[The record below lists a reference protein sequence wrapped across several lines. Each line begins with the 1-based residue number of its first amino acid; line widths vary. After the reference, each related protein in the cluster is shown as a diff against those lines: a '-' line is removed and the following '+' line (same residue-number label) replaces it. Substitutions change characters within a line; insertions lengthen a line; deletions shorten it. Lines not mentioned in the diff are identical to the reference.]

1 MGVYINVEFETE
13 NYRLISY
20 SDSEFNLLD
29 LKNGTFK
36 TLEMMWHTELKDI
49 LEFVITNVDIEFRNG
64 FLEKMLDVVDEDEE
78 KELINKLLNEEIF
91 IEKPLE
97 TKLGTFYISNNEE
110 REHFAFKLY
119 DSNKEWVANL
129 LYETTIEDI
138 MNIESIEDFVEL
150 GISDNAIWNNDL
162 EDMFYDYIDT
172 TQPDY
177 ETLHKTEK
185 YELYQTFKE
194 YVNKVGD
201 TYFILDFDNI

>member
-1 MGVYINVEFETE
+1 MSVYINVEFETE

-162 EDMFYDYIDT
+162 EDMFYDYVDT
-172 TQPDY
+172 MQPDY

-201 TYFILDFDNI
+201 TYFILDFDNF

>member
-1 MGVYINVEFETE
+1 MSVYINVEFETE

-49 LEFVITNVDIEFRNG
+49 LEFVIANVDIEFRNG
-64 FLEKMLDVVDEDEE
+64 FLEKMLDIVDEDEE

-150 GISDNAIWNNDL
+150 SISDNAIWNNDL
-162 EDMFYDYIDT
+162 EDMFYDYVDT
-172 TQPDY
+172 MQPDY

-194 YVNKVGD
+194 YVNIVGD

>member
-1 MGVYINVEFETE
+1 MSVYINVEFETE

-29 LKNGTFK
+29 LKNKTFK

-97 TKLGTFYISNNEE
+97 TKLGTFYISNNAE

-150 GISDNAIWNNDL
+150 GISDNAIW
-162 EDMFYDYIDT
+162 T
-172 TQPDY
+172 TIKPSDDIKAIAVKLNSVVY
-177 ETLHKTEK
+177 GSDNVTPVI
-185 YELYQTFKE
+185 
-194 YVNKVGD
+194 YVNMICS
-201 TYFILDFDNI
+201 Y